1 MRISEVM
8 HVHLPVLSP
17 ASTVREAVDKMDI
30 YQFPALVIVDENR
43 HPVAVVTEDRLAE
56 AVKAR
61 PLDQLS
67 SAPAMEFAGQSP
79 RVAGVNDDIEEC
91 LRRMIEEDLE
101 LLPVVADGRLM
112 GVALR
117 VDLLQALFTA
127 LASPS
132 TED

>member
-1 MRISEVM
+1 MM

-30 YQFPALVIVDENR
+30 YQFPALVIVNENR
-43 HPVAVVTEDRLAE
+43 QPLAVITEDRLAE
-56 AVKAR
+56 AVKSR
-61 PLDQLS
+61 SLHQLS
-67 SAPAMEFAGQSP
+67 SAPAIEFAQRSP
-79 RVAGVNDDIEEC
+79 RVASVNDDVEEC
-91 LRRMIEEDLE
+91 LRLMVEEDIK
-101 LLPVVADGRLM
+101 LLPVVADQRLM

-117 VDLLQALFTA
+117 VDLMQALLTA

>member
-1 MRISEVM
+1 M

-17 ASTVREAVDKMDI
+17 TATVREAVDKMDI
-30 YQFPALVIVDENR
+30 YQFPALVIVDEER
-43 HPVAVVTEDRLAE
+43 RPLAVITEDRLAE

-61 PLDQLS
+61 RLDELS
-67 SAPAMEFAGQSP
+67 SAPAMEFATRSP
-79 RVAGVNDDIEEC
+79 HVVGVNDDVETC
-91 LRRMIEEDLE
+91 LRTMVEQDLE
-101 LLPVVADGRLM
+101 LLPVVAGGRLM

>member
-30 YQFPALVIVDENR
+30 YQFPALVIVDER
-43 HPVAVVTEDRLAE
+43 RRPVAVITEDRLAE
-56 AVKAR
+56 AVKTRSLAE
-61 PLDQLS
+61 LS
-67 SAPAMEFAGQSP
+67 SAPAIEFADPSP
-79 RVAGVNDDIEEC
+79 RVAGVNDDVQEC
-91 LRRMIEEDLE
+91 LRTMLDEDIE
-101 LLPVVADGRLM
+101 LLPVVADERLM

-117 VDLLQALFTA
+117 VDLMQALFTS

-132 TED
+132 TAD

>member
-30 YQFPALVIVDENR
+30 YQFPALVIVDDER
-43 HPVAVVTEDRLAE
+43 RPLAVITEGRLAE
-56 AVKAR
+56 AAKAC
-61 PLDQLS
+61 PLAELS
-67 SAPAMEFAGQSP
+67 SAPAMEFAHP
-79 RVAGVNDDIEEC
+79 HPYVAGVNDEVDAC
-91 LRRMIEEDLE
+91 LRTMIEQNLE

-132 TED
+132 TEG